1 MPRSLLTILLAG
13 AAVALAAAPATA
25 RETRAKYRVEAATIK
40 QTFTYSYATA
50 DESMSASETATLH
63 ARRSPWRH
71 SGAVVARLTGPVQV
85 HTEGIT
91 HGVPIPP
98 CDLHFDAGELETDLQ
113 VSWNDRRRKA
123 PIHLGL
129 QNIGFDDHRVC
140 GDRSPRGVLAG
151 GWTGRIDTPR
161 LGRDRVVDVRPRSFT
176 VQSSGSHQVEMAAP
190 GFTGTYTWVATIRIK
205 RR

>member
-1 MPRSLLTILLAG
+1 VPRSLLTILLAG
-13 AAVALAAAPATA
+13 AATALVAAPASA
-25 RETRAKYRVEAATIK
+25 REATYRVEAATLK

-85 HTEGIT
+85 HTEGVT
-91 HGVPIPP
+91 HGVAIPP
-98 CDLHFDAGELETDLQ
+98 CDLTFDAGELLTDLH
-113 VSWNDRRRKA
+113 VGWNDRRSRA
-123 PIHLGL
+123 PVHLAI
-129 QNIGFDDHRVC
+129 QNTGFDDHRVC

-151 GWTGRIDTPR
+151 LWTGQIGKPR
-161 LGRDRVVDVRPRSFT
+161 LGPDRVVDVTRRSFT
-176 VQSSGSHQVEMAAP
+176 VQSSGSRPVEMSAP
-190 GFTGTYTWVATIRIK
+190 GFTGTYSWVVTVRIK